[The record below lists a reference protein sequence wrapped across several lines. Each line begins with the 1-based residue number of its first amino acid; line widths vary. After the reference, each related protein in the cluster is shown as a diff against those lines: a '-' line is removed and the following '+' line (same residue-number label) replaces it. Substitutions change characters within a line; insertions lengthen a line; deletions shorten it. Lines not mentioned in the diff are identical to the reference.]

1 MAGAPKGNTNS
12 ATGKDGRRALEMALE
27 NYGSKKPLETVGR
40 IATLIKMWQPI
51 IEKAMSDGDLAA
63 MKEINDRLD
72 GKANQSID
80 IQADIVATEK
90 KLTKREVELLA
101 KELREDC

>member
-1 MAGAPKGNTNS
+1 MAGAPIGNNN
-12 ATGKDGRRALEMALE
+12 AGKTRRLSSVLKKRLEERAQEDELMNVLLDKALE
-27 NYGSKKPLETVGR
+27 
-40 IATLIKMWQPI
+40 
-51 IEKAMSDGDLAA
+51 GDLQSI
-63 MKEINDRLD
+63 KEVFDRLD

-90 KLTKREVELLA
+90 KLTKREIELLA